1 MRTVAWMVLAGGY
14 AIALAVAS
22 PLAAAPGE
30 VDPAVLQAEAQ
41 RVAVIAKV
49 APAVLAIFSPTGA
62 GGGSGVVI
70 SPDGYALT
78 NFHVAQPCGKALKCG
93 MPDGKVYDAVI
104 VGIDPVGDVAL
115 VKLFGRDDF
124 PCAELGDSDTVAQGD
139 PCMVMGNPFLLAL
152 DFQPTVTCGI
162 ISGVHRYQYP
172 AGTILEYADCLQTD
186 ASINPGNSGGP
197 LFDQQGRVIGIN
209 GRASFEKRGRVNVGV
224 GYAISI
230 NQIKNFLGHLRSGR
244 IVDHATLGARVATED
259 GRAVVADVLED
270 CDAYRRGL
278 RYGDEIVRFG
288 GRLIH
293 SANAFQ
299 NALGIFP
306 KGWRVPLTYRR
317 EGKQYDVLVR
327 LGGVHSEA
335 DLIRKATGRPP
346 SPPMP
351 IPKPGQPPEPKPG
364 PKPSGKA
371 PRPGD
376 GQEEPL
382 PPGHPALRP
391 PPMPEVVK
399 KHYEERPGY
408 ANYYFNRTNR
418 QRVWDA
424 WMARTGFSQA
434 PAVWVLEGPL
444 TENRRYRL
452 ELSDDEALLSL
463 AGGQTR
469 WLATEEIPASLLPE
483 GSGGMLPAL
492 YLWRRLAVA
501 GPDKFGDVYYLGT
514 APWSGRPELADVL
527 VGVHAGAECHFYFDA
542 KERVLLGLELY
553 PAPNSDPCELH
564 FRDYHEVEGR
574 WIPQR
579 IEVRYGEILFAEL
592 KIDRFLQEKL
602 AKHGSSP

>member
-1 MRTVAWMVLAGGY
+1 MRPRMRTVVAAGY
-14 AIALAVAS
+14 AGI
-22 PLAAAPGE
+22 LAAGTCLMAGTPE

-49 APAVLAIFSPTGA
+49 APAVLAIFSPTGS

-70 SPDGYALT
+70 SRDGYALT

-93 MPDGKVYDAVI
+93 MPDGKVYDAVL

-115 VKLFGRDDF
+115 IKLFGREDF
-124 PCAELGDSDTVAQGD
+124 PWAELGDSDAVGQGD

-186 ASINPGNSGGP
+186 AAINPGNSGGP
-197 LFDQQGRVIGIN
+197 LFDQHGRVIGIN

-230 NQIKNFLGHLRSGR
+230 NQIKNFYGHLRSGR

-259 GRAVVADVLED
+259 GRAVVADILDD

-278 RYGDEIVRFG
+278 RYGDEIVQFG
-288 GRLIH
+288 GRWIH

-299 NALGIFP
+299 NVLGIFP
-306 KGWRVPLTYRR
+306 KGWRVPLSFRR

-327 LGGVHSEA
+327 LAGVHSEA
-335 DLIRKATGRPP
+335 DLIRKASGRPQ

-351 IPKPGQPPEPKPG
+351 IPKPGQPPGKPAPKP
-364 PKPSGKA
+364 KGKD
-371 PRPGD
+371 RPGD
-376 GQEEPL
+376 GPDRPL

-408 ANYYFNRTNR
+408 ANYHFNRLNR

-424 WMARTGFSQA
+424 WMARCGLSQA

-444 TENRRYRL
+444 SENRRFRL
-452 ELSDDEALLSL
+452 ELSDEEVVLSL
-463 AGGQTR
+463 PGGQTR
-469 WLATEEIPASLLPE
+469 WLATEDIPASLLPE
-483 GSGGMLPAL
+483 GSGGMLPAMF
-492 YLWRRLAVA
+492 LWRRLAVA
-501 GPDKFGDVYYLGT
+501 GPEKFGDVYYLGT
-514 APWSGRPELADVL
+514 APWPGQPELADVL

-542 KERVLLGLELY
+542 KEGVLLGLELY
-553 PAPNSDPCELH
+553 PAPNTDPCELH
-564 FRDYHEVEGR
+564 FLDYREVEGHR
-574 WIPQR
+574 HPQR
-579 IEVRYGEILFAEL
+579 IEVRYGEILFADL
-592 KIDRFLQEKL
+592 KIDRFSQEKS